1 MILHITCFSLSAWS
15 SSSGLHVHDKDE
27 SSDGI
32 RQISTSLLDT
42 MFMSVCWALGMPV
55 LSAEGNKIDM
65 SRQICSFRFFFFY
78 YYSSVVK
85 FCF

>member
-27 SSDGI
+27 SSDGT

-42 MFMSVCWALGMPV
+42 VSMSVCRALGMLV
-55 LSAEGNKIDM
+55 LSAEGNKIDT
-65 SRQICSFRFFFFY
+65 SSQICSFSFWVFFF
-78 YYSSVVK
+78 YSSVVK